1 MGNPAVRFHDKG
13 VRQVSDVSERGAAG
27 ADDFVRF
34 WAAGESGKGEFRCAE
49 CAYGVT
55 VHTTLPVCPMC
66 ACESWEPAAWRPFSR
81 ARRLRDA

>member
-1 MGNPAVRFHDKG
+1 VAEA
-13 VRQVSDVSERGAAG
+13 SESRDAETE
-27 ADDFVRF
+27 DFVRF

-66 ACESWEPAAWRPFSR
+66 AGKSWEQAAWKPFSR
-81 ARRLRDA
+81 ARWHR